1 MLEFMNKILVK
12 RVYDPPSDEDGIR
25 LLVDRLWPRGISR
38 QGARIDEWLRD
49 IAPSDGLRKW
59 YGHKPELFP
68 EFVRKYRL
76 ELEDKVEMLDRIREI
91 NAGSNVTLLYSAKDR
106 ELNQAVVLHDFL
118 LDYPDKQSL

>member
-1 MLEFMNKILVK
+1 MEFMNKILVK

-76 ELEDKVEMLDRIREI
+76 ELEDKVEMLDQIREI
-91 NAGSNVTLLYSAKDR
+91 NTGSNVTLLYSAKDR

-118 LDYPDKQSL
+118 LDYPNKQSL

>member
-1 MLEFMNKILVK
+1 MNKILVK

-25 LLVDRLWPRGISR
+25 LLVDRLLPRGISR

-76 ELEDKVEMLDRIREI
+76 ELEDKVEMLDQIREI
-91 NAGSNVTLLYSAKDR
+91 NTGSNVTLLYSAKDR

>member
-1 MLEFMNKILVK
+1 MNKILVK

>member
-1 MLEFMNKILVK
+1 MNKILVK

-76 ELEDKVEMLDRIREI
+76 ELEDKVEMLDQIREI
-91 NAGSNVTLLYSAKDR
+91 NTGSNVTLLYSAKDR

-118 LDYPDKQSL
+118 LDYPNKQSL

>member
-1 MLEFMNKILVK
+1 MNKILVK

-76 ELEDKVEMLDRIREI
+76 ELEDKVEMLDQIREI
-91 NAGSNVTLLYSAKDR
+91 NTGSNVTLLYSAKDR

>member
-1 MLEFMNKILVK
+1 MNKILVK

-49 IAPSDGLRKW
+49 ITPSDGLRKW

>member
-1 MLEFMNKILVK
+1 MEFMNKILVK

>member
-1 MLEFMNKILVK
+1 MNKILVK

-49 IAPSDGLRKW
+49 ITPSDGLRKW

-68 EFVRKYRL
+68 EFVRNYRL